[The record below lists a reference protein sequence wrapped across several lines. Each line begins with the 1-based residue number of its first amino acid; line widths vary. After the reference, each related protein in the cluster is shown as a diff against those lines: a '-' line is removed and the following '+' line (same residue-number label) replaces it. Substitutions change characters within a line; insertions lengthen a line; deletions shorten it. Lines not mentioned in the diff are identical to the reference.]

1 MKVHFRCFLFLL
13 ICFIM
18 VSSASCIERIKE
30 ERFSATGSAS
40 EIDKIEHSA
49 LESPAPVIDSI
60 EFYPTEGYLHPDSG
74 NNPAWWSEIS
84 FFGTVKGDFT
94 NSENDKILNQLK
106 KFFQIQSVVTE
117 QNQELFV
124 SSADWLVSGD
134 DKESREI
141 QLKVIFKEK
150 IQKKTIV
157 TGIRMEENGILTES
171 PVGKYD
177 IQPVPYAETKNCFM
191 FENIID
197 LLDTASEDMTLTY
210 RVAVPSKHPDTI
222 TFHAVIS
229 EDPNRISAEAISWKY
244 DEEATKDAKDY
255 YSTTKTASDIE
266 SFQIYAVDV
275 QIKTNLKSA
284 AIQPYITVSY
294 NGNSYHCMSEAV
306 YFDLNRS
313 VQP

>member
-1 MKVHFRCFLFLL
+1 MKVHFRVRGFLFLL
-13 ICFIM
+13 ICFIV
-18 VSSASCIERIKE
+18 VSSASCINQTEPSVK
-30 ERFSATGSAS
+30 
-40 EIDKIEHSA
+40 
-49 LESPAPVIDSI
+49 SPDSVIDSI

-74 NNPAWWSEIS
+74 NNPAWWSELS
-84 FFGTVKGDFT
+84 FFGTVTGDFA
-94 NSENDKILNQLK
+94 NLENDKILNQLK
-106 KFFQIQSVVTE
+106 KFQIQSVVTE
-117 QNQELFV
+117 QDQELFV

-141 QLKVIFKEK
+141 QLKVICKEK
-150 IQKKTIV
+150 IQEKTIV

-171 PVGKYD
+171 PVGKYN

-197 LLDTASEDMTLTY
+197 LLDTASEDMVLTY

-229 EDPNRISAEAISWKY
+229 EDANRISAEAISWKY

-275 QIKTNLKSA
+275 RIKTNLKSA